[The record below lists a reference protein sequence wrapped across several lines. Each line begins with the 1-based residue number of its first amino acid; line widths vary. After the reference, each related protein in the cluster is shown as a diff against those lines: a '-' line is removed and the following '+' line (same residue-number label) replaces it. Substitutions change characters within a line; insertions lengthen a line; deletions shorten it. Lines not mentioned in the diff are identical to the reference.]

1 MARVVRLAQE
11 TDFADIVRLLQKAN
25 VNADGVDKPT
35 SRFLVVENQGTES
48 ANIIGTAGV
57 EFYGEK
63 ALLRSLVLE
72 SAGNARIGVEMI
84 RLLLAFVQE
93 QAMKELYLLTRAS
106 TSFFEQL
113 GFSEI
118 AWDQLPHD
126 IRMSAHV
133 QETGSEAVPM
143 VYFVG

>member
-1 MARVVRLAQE
+1 MATVVRLAQDS
-11 TDFADIVRLLQKAN
+11 DFADIVHLLQKAN
-25 VNADGVDKPT
+25 INTDGVDKPT

-48 ANIIGTAGV
+48 TNIIGTAGV

-84 RLLLAFVQE
+84 RVLLAFVQE
-93 QAMKELYLLTRAS
+93 QDMKELYLLTRAS
-106 TSFFEQL
+106 TPFFEQL

-118 AWDQLPHD
+118 GWEQLPHD
-126 IRMSAHV
+126 ILMSDHV
-133 QETGSEAVPM
+133 QGIDRDAVPM
-143 VYFVG
+143 VHLVG